1 MLFIMRVSRPCGG
14 LGGTV
19 RGREHEH
26 QAEELNCPG
35 VCGGLGTVRHKSS
48 EMEMKISGRG
58 EEIVWKLSKDGKRIF
73 LKSGERVR
81 RLAVEISFVMNESH
95 YCCERAL
102 RESWREKDVPLILS
116 GAYCDPDVGPG
127 Y

>member
-26 QAEELNCPG
+26 EGQECCPD

-48 EMEMKISGRG
+48 EMEMKISGSE

-73 LKSGERVR
+73 LKSGDRVR
-81 RLAVEISFVMNESH
+81 RLAVEISFVMNESQ
-95 YCCERAL
+95 YCCKRPL
-102 RESWREKDVPLILS
+102 RESWREKDVPWILS
-116 GAYCDPDVGPG
+116 GSYCDPHVGSS